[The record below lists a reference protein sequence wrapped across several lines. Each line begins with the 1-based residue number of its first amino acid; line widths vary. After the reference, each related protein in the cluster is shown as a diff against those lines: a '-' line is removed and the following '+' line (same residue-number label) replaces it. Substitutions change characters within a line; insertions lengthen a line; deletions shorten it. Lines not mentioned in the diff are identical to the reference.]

1 MVELTLAD
9 LRKMGGQALL
19 KKYGKEHFSKLGKL
33 GAEKKKELKAKEAI
47 VEVLK
52 EPVEP
57 QI

>member
-33 GAEKKKELKAKEAI
+33 GAEKKKQMKIQQTPEI
-47 VEVLK
+47 
-52 EPVEP
+52 PVE
-57 QI
+57 